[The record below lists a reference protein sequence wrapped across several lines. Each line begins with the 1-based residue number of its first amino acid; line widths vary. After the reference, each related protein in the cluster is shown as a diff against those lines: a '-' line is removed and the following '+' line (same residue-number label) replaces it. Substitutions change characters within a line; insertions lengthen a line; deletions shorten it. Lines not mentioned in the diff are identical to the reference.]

1 MQLLRSNAVCTEE
14 AGGRVVRGG
23 TVDTPVSHTTSGI
36 LLPPDPFHALFQGF
50 SPLSMRAVEMYPWPL
65 TPKTSC
71 HPMLHAQTVTIEQV
85 TMLSPAT
92 PHIFSLQSKHPESL
106 RPYFAAL

>member
-1 MQLLRSNAVCTEE
+1 
-14 AGGRVVRGG
+14 
-23 TVDTPVSHTTSGI
+23 
-36 LLPPDPFHALFQGF
+36 
-50 SPLSMRAVEMYPWPL
+50 MYPWPL

-71 HPMLHAQTVTIEQV
+71 HPMLHAQTVTTEQV
-85 TMLSPAT
+85 TTLSPAM